1 MSDSLSL
8 LPVDIPRMTTRNY
21 IVVDVSSPDGPSLHE
36 HPDFY
41 CHTSIE
47 SLDDIVIYNTNE
59 ITINASVIDGKV
71 EFTAS
76 GTEYYEPLS
85 GLFEGSCTIGIE
97 SKGSPNT
104 WAPGKAEYQVIVILN
119 GTGKGL
125 PSPLN
130 THMINI
136 TVSGSKT
143 KLMHVNTWSPIDKS
157 TSTARYSTKNIHHL
171 DASESYFVRTNPND
185 SNSSDN
191 DHLFIG
197 TPNVPESLV
206 TVAFHTDDGLS
217 IVPIVISDKRK
228 YTDQEN
234 CICII
239 PGKDGGGQAVMR
251 PGAAKLINLESDDP
265 DNWFNIHIGNGD
277 VIELG
282 NSSDS
287 EGYSTSQNEGTGPTY
302 DPCPYKDPSGKC
314 TSISGCVYD
323 YDKGIHITKSTW
335 KLHHKGSVMATA
347 SGLTPNDSNPPCA
360 GWDHGAVIHCEPS
373 LMYTDDKRTSL
384 YEEKASL
391 DLIHFE
397 VGPKGECQEIK
408 ERHTY
413 YQKRSVYSKRF
424 NRWKCPNGYGQR
436 FRYKEVS
443 AGVITKN
450 SSGVYN
456 TGFTLAPLSVS
467 SDIAE
472 KISSNFGVGLMCV
485 PPSWNH
491 LDMAIVAS
499 TPSSNEGCASVIG
512 GSYCL
517 PLNYGGF
524 NNGAYLHAYNKLTR
538 YMTPFEKK
546 SLEGTASLSLDA
558 LQTCK
563 SNKQI
568 LMSYYYSH
576 EGSQDGVILND
587 ENGLKAY
594 RIGIPGAG
602 SSDIESTHTSM
613 TVDISVDASS
623 SDTDLSS
630 VPLNLY
636 TSSAK
641 EDPDASPDCLFG
653 YMSTAESSGNVFYH
667 LDKYDMSSTNKYKTY
682 TVEPVEC
689 DDKSDSGSGGSSD
702 CPDSVRIPLK
712 AGTKIKVEIT
722 WAQTNIQYKCESS
735 LSLALSAVL
744 TMEYNNSNIGYF
756 DSGPSGVSGLSVS
769 GDWNLYDSNGL
780 LPSPTVS
787 GEFSR
792 DYSYIYVY
800 DLYVKPTKDFING
813 CSDIS
818 DSLDPEDASILIGP
832 YFGSD
837 TCAYEVKDGIPY
849 ATVPRKF
856 PAVELIGQNIEGT
869 CTISLVDESEG
880 SDSDDDDDCCRYDVK
895 DEDSNS
901 TNNSFE
907 LKSADYNIKSRKSPG
922 SVCMPAVYPFEGPDI
937 IGNNFRSIMCAH
949 STHIVE
955 GKSTSTE
962 SKGQISLAV
971 EANKP
976 NITMNLNSYDDGLLP
991 AINENVTYICDRPIP
1006 VNANLNNKYSFS
1018 LSYDTSGSN
1027 SSSSGSDSDVWYP
1040 NGVFIAAY
1048 RTIKKSQKQS
1058 IDKGST
1064 TIPDLKDLE
1073 PMETDLVFEATVYNF
1088 SSVYI
1093 NNSWSDTPISMED
1106 AITKE
1111 KNMGDMGIKYTV
1123 FDYSGPIPKSE
1134 QDFKLGYSYALRSID
1149 DVLYEIPGRVNIY
1162 KAKTAPTIGGSKTCP
1177 EFRCEASAIEMLF
1190 TYASYIPDQN
1200 TVKSWALSG
1209 LPRDFYTQL
1218 DSDFGYSKDNG
1229 PWRDILTASVTDTQY
1244 DNGKYVVTRYR
1255 K

>member
-21 IVVDVSSPDGPSLHE
+21 IVVDVSSPDGPVLHE

-76 GTEYYEPLS
+76 GTAYYEPLS
-85 GLFEGSCTIGIE
+85 GLSEGSCTIGIE
-97 SKGSPNT
+97 SKGSPNA
-104 WAPGKAEYQVIVILN
+104 WAPGKAQYQVVVILN
-119 GTGKGL
+119 GTGRGL

-136 TVSGSKT
+136 PVSGSKT
-143 KLMHVNTWSPIDKS
+143 KLMHVDTWSPIDKS
-157 TSTARYSTKNIHHL
+157 TSTERYSTKNIHHL
-171 DASESYFVRTNPND
+171 DASDSYFVRTNPND
-185 SNSSDN
+185 SNSSDD
-191 DHLFIG
+191 DHLFIV

-206 TVAFHTDDGLS
+206 TVATHIDDGLS
-217 IVPIVISDKRK
+217 VVPIVISDTRK

-234 CICII
+234 CICVI
-239 PGKDGGGQAVMR
+239 PGKNGGGQAVMR
-251 PGAAKLINLESDDP
+251 PGSAKLINLDSDDP
-265 DNWFNIHIGNGD
+265 DSWFNIHIGNGD
-277 VIELG
+277 VMGLG
-282 NSSDS
+282 NSSDT
-287 EGYSTSQNEGTGPTY
+287 EGYSTSQQAGTGPTY
-302 DPCPYKDPSGKC
+302 DPCPYKDPYTGKC

-335 KLHHKGSVMATA
+335 KLYHKGSVMATA

-373 LMYTDDKRTSL
+373 LMYTDDNGTSL

-397 VGPKGECQEIK
+397 VGPKGECQEIQ

-413 YQKRSVYSKRF
+413 YQKRSVYSKSF
-424 NRWKCPNGYGQR
+424 SRWNCPNGYGQQSK
-436 FRYKEVS
+436 YKEAS

-456 TGFTLAPLSVS
+456 TGFSLAPLSVS

-472 KISSNFGVGLMCV
+472 KISSKFGVGLMCV

-517 PLNYGGF
+517 PLNYGGS

-568 LMSYYYSH
+568 FMSYYYEH
-576 EGSQDGVILND
+576 EGSQDGVLLND
-587 ENGLKAY
+587 KNGLKAY

-653 YMSTAESSGNVFYH
+653 YIPTPESSGGLVYH
-667 LDKYDMSSTNKYKTY
+667 LDKYNMGYTDTYKTY

-689 DDKSDSGSGGSSD
+689 DDSSDDESGGSSG
-702 CPDSVRIPLK
+702 CSNGVRIPLK

-722 WAQTNIQYKCESS
+722 WEDNVPKYACESS
-735 LSLALSAVL
+735 LSLNLSAVL
-744 TMEYNNSNIGYF
+744 TMVDDDSTIFESN
-756 DSGPSGVSGLSVS
+756 PSDGFNASAS
-769 GDWNLYDSNGL
+769 GDWELYDSSEYYNPIVYGTFYQIT
-780 LPSPTVS
+780 S
-787 GEFSR
+787 F
-792 DYSYIYVY
+792 IYVE
-800 DLYVKPTKDFING
+800 DLYCKPTKSFMDRCDLGDDINAVT
-813 CSDIS
+813 I
-818 DSLDPEDASILIGP
+818 PFMP
-832 YFGSD
+832 YFGFD
-837 TCAYEVKDGIPY
+837 TCVYEVKDGISY
-849 ATVPRKF
+849 VTVPRKVTLDG
-856 PAVELIGQNIEGT
+856 PGATIKGT
-869 CTISLVDESEG
+869 CTISLVG
-880 SDSDDDDDCCRYDVK
+880 GSDDDDDCSNKCRYDVK
-895 DEDSNS
+895 DEDSNKKS
-901 TNNSFE
+901 NSFK
-907 LKSADYNIKSRKSPG
+907 LNSDDYSIKSWESPG

-949 STHIVE
+949 STHIL
-955 GKSTSTE
+955 GGDATYSE
-962 SKGQISLAV
+962 SKNQISL
-971 EANKP
+971 ESDNH
-976 NITMNLNSYDDGLLP
+976 NITMQLSSYDSLISNIKAKD
-991 AINENVTYICDRPIP
+991 VTYICNRPIP
-1006 VNANLNNKYSFS
+1006 VNANLDNNYSFS

-1027 SSSSGSDSDVWYP
+1027 SSSSGGDSDVWYP
-1040 NGVFIAAY
+1040 NGAFIAAY

-1064 TIPDLKDLE
+1064 TIPDPED
-1073 PMETDLVFEATVYNF
+1073 METDLVFEATVYNF

-1093 NNSWSDTPISMED
+1093 NNSWSDTPISMEE

-1123 FDYSGPIPKSE
+1123 FGYSGPIPE
-1134 QDFKLGYSYALRSID
+1134 PD
-1149 DVLYEIPGRVNIY
+1149 DLIGGRNWLIASSMTSLDMAMRDMADTVKKY
-1162 KAKTAPTIGGSKTCP
+1162 KQNTAPDIDGSKTCP
-1177 EFRCEASAIEMLF
+1177 EFKCEANSKEMLF
-1190 TYASYIPDQN
+1190 TYASYIPDQD
-1200 TVKSWALSG
+1200 TVKRWVRLG

-1218 DSDFGYSKDNG
+1218 DSNFEYSKDSG

-1244 DNGKYVVTRYR
+1244 NNGKYVVTRYR